1 MKLSDLL
8 GSQDRPTNQPN
19 NRQTGSKGSFTSDY
33 KEGIVQVEKELER
46 WRRGEGGGGVQ
57 DGGGG
62 RRGRE
67 EGAEDE
73 WEEDEVSCGP

>member
-1 MKLSDLL
+1 M
-8 GSQDRPTNQPN
+8 
-19 NRQTGSKGSFTSDY
+19 
-33 KEGIVQVEKELER
+33 EKELER

-67 EGAEDE
+67 VGAEDE